1 MDATTV
7 TVPTPVTVTPMDV
20 ETTKT
25 MPKTL
30 PIKNKAMQCGIVGF
44 VKLMEQDGVLSS
56 ELSETLLSK
65 LPLFETIEQQIE
77 YYDGKYDI
85 KHIEQTFIKPR
96 IAEHKKSL
104 KPVKPKKERKPKEAK
119 PKVVK
124 PEVKPEVVSETMSEV
139 VPEVTDTEVSSVEA
153 VASVEAVERPSTPEL
168 PKVATEPT
176 KPVKKPR
183 VRKTD
188 GEKKPRGRKVKET
201 EVVFSRDDDEAK
213 TVNLVEDLK
222 MEAYVETNPAEE
234 TKPAEA
240 KAAKPKK
247 TKTVTKKVTKE
258 KKQDEP
264 KEEDNKWMIMRENV
278 RYWTTDEFE
287 KNGLVY
293 ENTLN
298 SEGDSAPGGVQVG
311 ILDNGILKLF

>member
-56 ELSETLLSK
+56 ELGETLLSK

-124 PEVKPEVVSETMSEV
+124 PEVVPETKPEV

-168 PKVATEPT
+168 PKTVTEPT

-213 TVNLVEDLK
+213 PVNLVEDLK
-222 MEAYVETNPAEE
+222 TEEYVETNPVEE
-234 TKPAEA
+234 
-240 KAAKPKK
+240 AKPKK
-247 TKTVTKKVTKE
+247 TKTATKKVTKE
-258 KKQDEP
+258 KKQEAP
-264 KEEDNKWMIMRENV
+264 KAEDNKWMIMRENV

-298 SEGDSAPGGVQVG
+298 SEGDSAPGVQVG

>member
-7 TVPTPVTVTPMDV
+7 TVPTPM
-20 ETTKT
+20 ETTKIV
-25 MPKTL
+25 PKTL

-56 ELSETLLSK
+56 ELGETLLSK

-96 IAEHKKSL
+96 IAEYKKSL

-124 PEVKPEVVSETMSEV
+124 PEVVPETKPEV

-153 VASVEAVERPSTPEL
+153 VASVVEAVASVEAVERPSTPEL
-168 PKVATEPT
+168 PKAVTEPT

-201 EVVFSRDDDEAK
+201 EVVFSRDDDETK
-213 TVNLVEDLK
+213 PVNLVEDLK
-222 MEAYVETNPAEE
+222 TEEYVET
-234 TKPAEA
+234 KPDEA

-247 TKTVTKKVTKE
+247 TKTVTKKVTKD
-258 KKQDEP
+258 KKQEEP
-264 KEEDNKWMIMRENV
+264 KGEDNKWMIMRENV

-298 SEGDSAPGGVQVG
+298 SEGDSAPGVQVG

>member
-7 TVPTPVTVTPMDV
+7 TVAPMEV
-20 ETTKT
+20 ETTKIV
-25 MPKTL
+25 PKTL

-124 PEVKPEVVSETMSEV
+124 PEV
-139 VPEVTDTEVSSVEA
+139 VPEVTDTEVSTEVSSVEA
-153 VASVEAVERPSTPEL
+153 VASMEANIERPSTPEL

-213 TVNLVEDLK
+213 PVNLVEDLK
-222 MEAYVETNPAEE
+222 MEAYVETNPVEE
-234 TKPAEA
+234 TKPDEA
-240 KAAKPKK
+240 NAAKPKK

-258 KKQDEP
+258 KKQEAP

-298 SEGDSAPGGVQVG
+298 SEGDSAPGVQVG

>member
-7 TVPTPVTVTPMDV
+7 TVPPPVTVTPMEV

-25 MPKTL
+25 IPKTL

-44 VKLMEQDGVLSS
+44 VKLMEQDGVLNS
-56 ELSETLLSK
+56 ELGETLLSK

-124 PEVKPEVVSETMSEV
+124 PEV
-139 VPEVTDTEVSSVEA
+139 VPEVTDTEVSSVEAVASVVEAVASVVEA

-168 PKVATEPT
+168 PKAVTEPT

-213 TVNLVEDLK
+213 PVNLVEDLK
-222 MEAYVETNPAEE
+222 TEEYVET
-234 TKPAEA
+234 KPDEA

-247 TKTVTKKVTKE
+247 TKTVTKKVTKD
-258 KKQDEP
+258 KKQEEP
-264 KEEDNKWMIMRENV
+264 KGEDNKWMIMRENV

-298 SEGDSAPGGVQVG
+298 SEGDSAPGVQVG

>member
-7 TVPTPVTVTPMDV
+7 TVPTPVTVTPMEV
-20 ETTKT
+20 ETTKIV
-25 MPKTL
+25 PKTL

-124 PEVKPEVVSETMSEV
+124 PEVVPETKPEV

-168 PKVATEPT
+168 PKAVTEPT

-213 TVNLVEDLK
+213 PVNLVEDLK
-222 MEAYVETNPAEE
+222 TEEYVET
-234 TKPAEA
+234 KPDEA

-247 TKTVTKKVTKE
+247 TKTVTKKVTKD
-258 KKQDEP
+258 KKQEEP
-264 KEEDNKWMIMRENV
+264 RGEDNKWMIMRENV
-278 RYWTTDEFE
+278 RYWTTDELE

-298 SEGDSAPGGVQVG
+298 SEGDSAPGVQVG

>member
-7 TVPTPVTVTPMDV
+7 TVPVPVPTPM
-20 ETTKT
+20 ETTKIV
-25 MPKTL
+25 PKTL

-44 VKLMEQDGVLSS
+44 VKLMEQEGVLGS

-65 LPLFETIEQQIE
+65 LPLFATIEQQIE

-104 KPVKPKKERKPKEAK
+104 KPKKERKPKEAK
-119 PKVVK
+119 PKEAK
-124 PEVKPEVVSETMSEV
+124 PEAKPETKPETKPEAM
-139 VPEVTDTEVSSVEA
+139 PEVTDTEVSSVEA
-153 VASVEAVERPSTPEL
+153 VASVEANIERPSTPEL
-168 PKVATEPT
+168 PKAVTEPT

-201 EVVFSRDDDEAK
+201 EVVFSRDDDDAK
-213 TVNLVEDLK
+213 PENLVEDLK
-222 MEAYVETNPAEE
+222 MEAYVETNPVDD
-234 TKPAEA
+234 T
-240 KAAKPKK
+240 KPKK

-264 KEEDNKWMIMRENV
+264 KVEDNKWMIMRESV

-298 SEGDSAPGGVQVG
+298 SEGDGAPGVQVG